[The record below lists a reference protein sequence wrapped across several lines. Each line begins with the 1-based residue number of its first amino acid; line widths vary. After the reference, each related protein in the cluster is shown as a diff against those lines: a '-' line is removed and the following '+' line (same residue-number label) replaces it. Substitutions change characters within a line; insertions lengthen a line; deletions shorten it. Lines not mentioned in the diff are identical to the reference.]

1 MPGWTNNR
9 FFDRYGQ
16 VLCYNGKNIPGRS
29 VAALNSLVQ
38 DLRRKRLT
46 FTGIFIVLTLLF
58 GFVQYQWEQGKLTE
72 EVLQW
77 LLLGW
82 RLSIGVLCLW
92 FGYAVGINKQTTWF
106 MTMLSV
112 LHQVTS
118 WLALLYFLYKSGI
131 MLINAKKQA
140 LAGAER
146 NDTTPATGEGQGKK
160 TKRKS
165 KK

>member
-1 MPGWTNNR
+1 M
-9 FFDRYGQ
+9 
-16 VLCYNGKNIPGRS
+16 
-29 VAALNSLVQ
+29 NSLVQ